1 VGKDFKIGL
10 ISGVVLG
17 FVALI
22 WVATRPSQ
30 SPKARMLG
38 PTTAS
43 SQEAL
48 PLGFLTPSPEKT
60 EPTNPAPRPSQTTN
74 TLPPSLLTEEPEIAR
89 APSPAPTRPTR
100 RPPQERRP
108 DEPNTSREQRR
119 EKITTTRFH
128 IVQRGE
134 TLSSISQLYYGSAH
148 RWQKIL
154 EANPEAIKDANK
166 ISPGTK
172 LTIPDE

>member
-1 VGKDFKIGL
+1 MGKDFKIGL

-30 SPKARMLG
+30 SPRARMLG
-38 PTTAS
+38 PTTVSPIADCGLRVADS
-43 SQEAL
+43 FNHVNPKSEIRNPQPHPL
-48 PLGFLTPSPEKT
+48 P
-60 EPTNPAPRPSQTTN
+60 
-74 TLPPSLLTEEPEIAR
+74 AR
-89 APSPAPTRPTR
+89 TTR
-100 RPPQERRP
+100 RPPQARRP
-108 DEPNTSREQRR
+108 NEPNTAREQRR

-134 TLSSISQLYYGSAH
+134 TLSSISLLYYGSAH

-172 LTIPDE
+172 LVIPD